1 MSKQDLFMAEE
12 LAAAGQ
18 PSADFTPAVAKLFE
32 SRITEKSDISE
43 MTFLFKLFG
52 TACFPRGEL
61 VAVAGKAKSGK
72 TFFLSLLMAAGR
84 FNGNVN
90 LNPNLNGNV
99 NLNLNANPN
108 VNANLNPNGGQMP
121 LERIREEPLRV
132 LWYDTEQSQQ
142 STQDILVNRIGRM
155 VVGAVPEGTSSA
167 CQEALQNLYAFNVR
181 MASWDERLRMFVDVV
196 AYLKPDLVVLD
207 GVRDLL
213 SDINDG
219 REAQAMTERLMQL
232 AQQHKCCMVCVLH
245 QNKSGADNTMRG
257 WIGTELTNK
266 VFEVYNCEKL
276 RDRTFMVE
284 QTMTRK
290 YDIGRQLYYRVDEE
304 TQLPVVSEHP
314 ACNQPRDAQGRWV
327 CQNAITVDLRKLFT
341 TAMEGSNRKAFGELM
356 AIALKKCGVVDARTY
371 YSYLEE
377 AQAQDIIRVE
387 VHPATGKKWVTLTD
401 GQLPF

>member
-1 MSKQDLFMAEE
+1 MAEE

-43 MTFLFKLFG
+43 MTFLFRLFG
-52 TACFPRGEL
+52 VACFPRGEL

-84 FNGNVN
+84 FNGNG
-90 LNPNLNGNV
+90 NGNV
-99 NLNLNANPN
+99 NLN
-108 VNANLNPNGGQMP
+108 ANLNLNGNGNGNEGQMP

-142 STQDILVNRIGRM
+142 STQDILVNRIGKM
-155 VVGAVPEGTSSA
+155 VEGSATEGASSA
-167 CQEALQNLYAFNVR
+167 SQEALQNLYAFNVR
-181 MASWDERLRMFVDVV
+181 MASWDERLRMFMDVV

-219 REAQAMTERLMQL
+219 REAQSMTERLMQL
-232 AQQHKCCMVCVLH
+232 AQQHKCCIVCVLH

-276 RDRTFMVE
+276 RDRTFKVE

-290 YDIGRQLYYRVDEE
+290 YDIGRQLYYRVDED
-304 TQLPVVSEHP
+304 TQLPVESEHP
-314 ACNQPRDAQGRWV
+314 ACSQPRDAQGRWV

>member
-1 MSKQDLFMAEE
+1 MSEHDFFMAEE

-43 MTFLFKLFG
+43 MTFLFRLFG
-52 TACFPRGEL
+52 VACFPRGEL

-84 FNGNVN
+84 VNGNGNGNVN
-90 LNPNLNGNV
+90 PNLNANLNLNGNG
-99 NLNLNANPN
+99 NLLETYGTSEQARANGNDKGN
-108 VNANLNPNGGQMP
+108 VNEGQMP

-155 VVGAVPEGTSSA
+155 VVGAVPEGASSA

-181 MASWDERLRMFVDVV
+181 MASWDERLRMFMDVV

-232 AQQHKCCMVCVLH
+232 AQQHKCCIVCVLH

-276 RDRTFMVE
+276 RDRTFKVE

-290 YDIGRQLYYRVDEE
+290 YDIGRQLYYRVDED

-314 ACNQPRDAQGRWV
+314 ACSQPRDAQGRWV

-341 TAMEGSNRKAFGELM
+341 TAMEGSS
-356 AIALKKCGVVDARTY
+356 GVVDARTY

>member
-1 MSKQDLFMAEE
+1 MSEHNFFMAEE

-18 PSADFTPAVAKLFE
+18 PSTDFTPAVAKLFE

-43 MTFLFKLFG
+43 MTFLFRLFG
-52 TACFPRGEL
+52 VACFPRGEL

-84 FNGNVN
+84 FNGN
-90 LNPNLNGNV
+90 G
-99 NLNLNANPN
+99 N
-108 VNANLNPNGGQMP
+108 VNANLNLNGNGTVNEGQMP

-142 STQDILVNRIGRM
+142 STQDILVNRIGKM
-155 VVGAVPEGTSSA
+155 VEGSATEGASSA
-167 CQEALQNLYAFNVR
+167 CQEALENLYAFNVR
-181 MASWDERLRMFVDVV
+181 MASWDERLRMFMDVV

-232 AQQHKCCMVCVLH
+232 AQQHKCCIVCVLH

-276 RDRTFMVE
+276 RDRTFKVE

-290 YDIGRQLYYRVDEE
+290 YDIGRQLYYRVDED

-314 ACNQPRDAQGRWV
+314 ACSQPRDAQGRWV

-401 GQLPF
+401 GRLPF

>member
-1 MSKQDLFMAEE
+1 M
-12 LAAAGQ
+12 
-18 PSADFTPAVAKLFE
+18 
-32 SRITEKSDISE
+32 
-43 MTFLFKLFG
+43 FKVP
-52 TACFPRGEL
+52 CFPRGEL

-72 TFFLSLLMAAGR
+72 TLFLSLLMANTLNNDHGPLTM
-84 FNGNVN
+84 NPKSSTVN
-90 LNPNLNGNV
+90 P
-99 NLNLNANPN
+99 
-108 VNANLNPNGGQMP
+108 
-121 LERIREEPLRV
+121 EPLTMNQPLKV
-132 LWYDTEQSQQ
+132 LWYDTEQSRQ
-142 STQDILVNRIGRM
+142 STHDILKNRI
-155 VVGAVPEGTSSA
+155 VPLMGK
-167 CQEALQNLYAFNVR
+167 EASLDTNFYAFNVR
-181 MASWDERLRMFVDVV
+181 TFSWEERLEMFKE
-196 AYLKPDLVVLD
+196 AIPYLKPDLVVLD

-276 RDRTFMVE
+276 RDRTFKVE

-290 YDIGRQLYYRVDEE
+290 YDIGRQLYYRVDED

-314 ACNQPRDAQGRWV
+314 ACSQPRDAQGRWV

-341 TAMEGSNRKAFGELM
+341 TAMEGSSRKPFNELM
-356 AIALKKCGVVDARTY
+356 AVALKKCGVVDARTY
-371 YSYLEE
+371 YSYLDE
-377 AQAQDIIRVE
+377 AQAQDIIRIE

>member
-1 MSKQDLFMAEE
+1 
-12 LAAAGQ
+12 
-18 PSADFTPAVAKLFE
+18 
-32 SRITEKSDISE
+32 
-43 MTFLFKLFG
+43 
-52 TACFPRGEL
+52 

-84 FNGNVN
+84 FNGNGNVN
-90 LNPNLNGNV
+90 LNPNV
-99 NLNLNANPN
+99 NPNLNAN
-108 VNANLNPNGGQMP
+108 LNGNGNEGQMP

-167 CQEALQNLYAFNVR
+167 CQEALENLYAFNVR
-181 MASWDERLRMFVDVV
+181 MASWDERLRMFMDVV
-196 AYLKPDLVVLD
+196 AYLKPDVVVLD
-207 GVRDLL
+207 GVRVLL

-219 REAQAMTERLMQL
+219 REAQSMTERLMQL
-232 AQQHKCCMVCVLH
+232 AQQHKCCIVCVLH

-276 RDRTFMVE
+276 RDRTFKVE

-290 YDIGRQLYYRVDEE
+290 YDIGRQLYYRVDED

-314 ACNQPRDAQGRWV
+314 ACSQPRDAQGRWV

>member
-1 MSKQDLFMAEE
+1 MAEE

-43 MTFLFKLFG
+43 MTFLFRLFG
-52 TACFPRGEL
+52 VACFPRGEL

-84 FNGNVN
+84 FNGN
-90 LNPNLNGNV
+90 G
-99 NLNLNANPN
+99 NANPSEK
-108 VNANLNPNGGQMP
+108 GDGDIYQMP

-142 STQDILVNRIGRM
+142 STQDILVNRIGKM
-155 VVGAVPEGTSSA
+155 VEGSASEGASSA
-167 CQEALQNLYAFNVR
+167 SQEALQNLYAFNVR
-181 MASWDERLRMFVDVV
+181 MASWDERLRMFMDVV

-232 AQQHKCCMVCVLH
+232 AQQHKCCIVCVLH

-276 RDRTFMVE
+276 RDRTFKVE

-290 YDIGRQLYYRVDEE
+290 YDIGRQLYYRVDED
-304 TQLPVVSEHP
+304 TQLPVACSHP
-314 ACNQPRDAQGRWV
+314 ACDQPRDEQGRWV
-327 CQNAITVDLRKLFT
+327 CQNAITVDLHKLFA
-341 TAMEGSNRKAFGELM
+341 TAMEGSSRKPFNELM
-356 AIALKKCGVVDARTY
+356 AVALKKCGVVDPRTY
-371 YSYLEE
+371 YSYLDE
-377 AQAQDIIRVE
+377 AQAQDIIRIE

>member
-1 MSKQDLFMAEE
+1 MSEHDFFMAEE

-43 MTFLFKLFG
+43 MTFLFRLFG
-52 TACFPRGEL
+52 VACFPRGEL

-84 FNGNVN
+84 VNGNG
-90 LNPNLNGNV
+90 NLNGNG
-99 NLNLNANPN
+99 N
-108 VNANLNPNGGQMP
+108 VNGGQMP

-142 STQDILVNRIGRM
+142 STQDILVNRIGKM
-155 VVGAVPEGTSSA
+155 VEGSATEGASSA
-167 CQEALQNLYAFNVR
+167 SQEALQNLYAFNVR

-219 REAQAMTERLMQL
+219 REAQSMTERLMQL
-232 AQQHKCCMVCVLH
+232 AQQHKCCIVCVLH

-276 RDRTFMVE
+276 RDRTFKVE

-290 YDIGRQLYYRVDEE
+290 YDIGRQLYYRVDED

-327 CQNAITVDLRKLFT
+327 CQDAITVDLRKLFT
-341 TAMEGSNRKAFGELM
+341 TAMEGSSRKPFGELM
-356 AIALKKCGVVDARTY
+356 GIALKKCGVVDARTY

>member
-1 MSKQDLFMAEE
+1 MAEE

-43 MTFLFKLFG
+43 MTFLFRLFG
-52 TACFPRGEL
+52 VACFPRGEL

-84 FNGNVN
+84 VNGNGNGNVN
-90 LNPNLNGNV
+90 PNLNANLNLNGNG
-99 NLNLNANPN
+99 NE
-108 VNANLNPNGGQMP
+108 GQMP

-167 CQEALQNLYAFNVR
+167 SQEALENLYAFNVR
-181 MASWDERLRMFVDVV
+181 MASWDERLRMFMDVV

-232 AQQHKCCMVCVLH
+232 AQQHKCCIVCVLH

-276 RDRTFMVE
+276 RDRTFKVE

-290 YDIGRQLYYRVDEE
+290 YDIGRQLYYRVDED

-314 ACNQPRDAQGRWV
+314 ACSQPRDAQGRWV

>member
-1 MSKQDLFMAEE
+1 MAEE

-84 FNGNVN
+84 FNGNG
-90 LNPNLNGNV
+90 NLNGNG
-99 NLNLNANPN
+99 NANPSEK
-108 VNANLNPNGGQMP
+108 GEGDIYQMP

-142 STQDILVNRIGRM
+142 STQDILVNRIGKM
-155 VVGAVPEGTSSA
+155 VEGSASEGASSA
-167 CQEALQNLYAFNVR
+167 SQEALQNLYAFNVR
-181 MASWDERLRMFVDVV
+181 MASWDERLRMFMDVV

-232 AQQHKCCMVCVLH
+232 AQQHKCCIVCVLH

-276 RDRTFMVE
+276 RDRTFKVE

-290 YDIGRQLYYRVDEE
+290 YDIGRQLYYRVDED

-314 ACNQPRDAQGRWV
+314 ACDQPRDAQGRWV
-327 CQNAITVDLRKLFT
+327 CQDAITVDLHKLFA
-341 TAMEGSNRKAFGELM
+341 TAMEGSSRKPFNELM
-356 AIALKKCGVVDARTY
+356 AVALKKCGVVDARTY

>member
-1 MSKQDLFMAEE
+1 MNEEHFDLVKGSLSRRKRAAYPETLSEPSQQEIDE
-12 LAAAGQ
+12 LFLQ
-18 PSADFTPAVAKLFE
+18 
-32 SRITEKSDISE
+32 RITAETNLPP
-43 MTFLFKLFG
+43 MQPLFKMFDVP
-52 TACFPRGEL
+52 CFYRGEL
-61 VAVAGKAKSGK
+61 VADCGKAKSGK
-72 TFFLSLLMAAGR
+72 TFFLSILMAAC
-84 FNGNVN
+84 
-90 LNPNLNGNV
+90 LTEKAL
-99 NLNLNANPN
+99 A
-108 VNANLNPNGGQMP
+108 
-121 LERIREEPLRV
+121 LERHTESDKGPPDPTEFKPLRV
-132 LWYDTEQSQQ
+132 LWIDTEQSQQ
-142 STQDILVNRIGRM
+142 STQDILVNRIGKM
-155 VVGAVPEGTSSA
+155 VGGSAAEEASSA
-167 CQEALQNLYAFNVR
+167 SHEALENLYAFNVR
-181 MASWDERLRMFVDVV
+181 MASWDERLRMFMDVV

-232 AQQHKCCMVCVLH
+232 AQQHKCCIVCVLH

-276 RDRTFMVE
+276 RDRTFKVE

-290 YDIGRQLYYRVDEE
+290 YDIGRQLYYRVDED

-327 CQNAITVDLRKLFT
+327 CQNAITVDLRKLFA
-341 TAMEGSNRKAFGELM
+341 TAMEGSSRKPFGELM

-387 VHPATGKKWVTLTD
+387 VHPATGKKWVMLTD

>member
-1 MSKQDLFMAEE
+1 MSEHDFFMAEE

-43 MTFLFKLFG
+43 MTFLFRLFG
-52 TACFPRGEL
+52 VACFPRGEL

-84 FNGNVN
+84 FNGNG
-90 LNPNLNGNV
+90 NGNV
-99 NLNLNANPN
+99 NLN
-108 VNANLNPNGGQMP
+108 ANLNLNGNGNGNEGQMP

-142 STQDILVNRIGRM
+142 STQDILVNRIGKM
-155 VVGAVPEGTSSA
+155 VEGSATEGASSA
-167 CQEALQNLYAFNVR
+167 SQEALQNLYAFNVR
-181 MASWDERLRMFVDVV
+181 MASWDERLRMFMDVV

-219 REAQAMTERLMQL
+219 REAQSMTERLMQL
-232 AQQHKCCMVCVLH
+232 AQQHKCCIVCVLH

-276 RDRTFMVE
+276 RDRTFKVE

-290 YDIGRQLYYRVDEE
+290 YDIGRQLYYRVDED

-314 ACNQPRDAQGRWV
+314 ACSQPRDAQGRWV

>member
-1 MSKQDLFMAEE
+1 MSEHDFFMAEE

-43 MTFLFKLFG
+43 MTFLFRLFG
-52 TACFPRGEL
+52 VACFPRGEL

-84 FNGNVN
+84 VNGNGNVN
-90 LNPNLNGNV
+90 LNPNLNPNLNVNGNGNV
-99 NLNLNANPN
+99 
-108 VNANLNPNGGQMP
+108 NGGQMP

-142 STQDILVNRIGRM
+142 STQDILVKRIGKM

-167 CQEALQNLYAFNVR
+167 SQEALENLYAFNVR
-181 MASWDERLRMFVDVV
+181 MASWDERLRMFMDVV
-196 AYLKPDLVVLD
+196 VYLKPDLVVLD

-219 REAQAMTERLMQL
+219 KEAQAMTERLMQL
-232 AQQHKCCMVCVLH
+232 AQQHKCCIVCVLH

-276 RDRTFMVE
+276 RDRTFKVE

-290 YDIGRQLYYRVDEE
+290 YDIGRQLYYRVDED

-314 ACNQPRDAQGRWV
+314 ACSQPRDAQGRWV

-371 YSYLEE
+371 YSYLDE

>member
-1 MSKQDLFMAEE
+1 MSEHDFFMAEE

-18 PSADFTPAVAKLFE
+18 PSADFTPAVAKLFD
-32 SRITEKSDISE
+32 SRITEKSDIGQ
-43 MTFLFKLFG
+43 MTFLFRLFG
-52 TACFPRGEL
+52 VACFPRGEL

-84 FNGNVN
+84 V
-90 LNPNLNGNV
+90 NPNLNA
-99 NLNLNANPN
+99 NLNLNEGD
-108 VNANLNPNGGQMP
+108 GGQMP

-167 CQEALQNLYAFNVR
+167 SQEALQNLYAFNVR

-232 AQQHKCCMVCVLH
+232 AQQHKCCIVCVLH

-276 RDRTFMVE
+276 RDRTFKVE

-290 YDIGRQLYYRVDEE
+290 YDIGRQLYYRVDED

>member
-1 MSKQDLFMAEE
+1 MSEHDFFMAEE

-43 MTFLFKLFG
+43 MTFLFRLFG
-52 TACFPRGEL
+52 VACFPRGEL

-84 FNGNVN
+84 VNVN
-90 LNPNLNGNV
+90 LNPNLNLNGNDNGNV
-99 NLNLNANPN
+99 NE
-108 VNANLNPNGGQMP
+108 GQMP

-142 STQDILVNRIGRM
+142 STQDILVNRIGKM
-155 VVGAVPEGTSSA
+155 VGGAVPEGTSST

-181 MASWDERLRMFVDVV
+181 MASWDERLRMFMDVV

-232 AQQHKCCMVCVLH
+232 AQQHKCCIVCVLH
-245 QNKSGADNTMRG
+245 QNKSGGDNTMRG

-276 RDRTFMVE
+276 RDRTFKVE

-290 YDIGRQLYYRVDEE
+290 YDIGRQLYYRVDED

-327 CQNAITVDLRKLFT
+327 CQDAITVDLRKLFT

>member
-1 MSKQDLFMAEE
+1 MSEHNFFMAEE

-18 PSADFTPAVAKLFE
+18 PSTDFTPAVAKLFE

-43 MTFLFKLFG
+43 MTFLFRLFG
-52 TACFPRGEL
+52 VACFPRGEL

-84 FNGNVN
+84 FNGN
-90 LNPNLNGNV
+90 G
-99 NLNLNANPN
+99 N
-108 VNANLNPNGGQMP
+108 VNANLNLNGNGNVNEGQMP

-142 STQDILVNRIGRM
+142 STQDILVNRIGKM
-155 VVGAVPEGTSSA
+155 VEGSATEGASSA
-167 CQEALQNLYAFNVR
+167 CQEALENLYAFNVR
-181 MASWDERLRMFVDVV
+181 MASWDERLRMFMDVV

-232 AQQHKCCMVCVLH
+232 AQQHKCCIVCVLH

-276 RDRTFMVE
+276 RDRTFKVE

-290 YDIGRQLYYRVDEE
+290 YDIGRQLYYRVDED

-314 ACNQPRDAQGRWV
+314 ACSQPRDAQGRWV

-401 GQLPF
+401 GRLPF

>member
-1 MSKQDLFMAEE
+1 MSEQDLFMAEE
-12 LAAAGQ
+12 LTAGQ

-32 SRITEKSDISE
+32 SRITEKSDISQ

-84 FNGNVN
+84 FNGN
-90 LNPNLNGNV
+90 LNGNGNV
-99 NLNLNANPN
+99 NEGP
-108 VNANLNPNGGQMP
+108 MP

-142 STQDILVNRIGRM
+142 STQDILVNRIGKM
-155 VVGAVPEGTSSA
+155 VEGSATEGASSA
-167 CQEALQNLYAFNVR
+167 SQEALENLYAFNVR
-181 MASWDERLRMFVDVV
+181 MASWDERLRMFMDVV

-232 AQQHKCCMVCVLH
+232 AQQHKCCIVCVLH

-276 RDRTFMVE
+276 RDRTFKVE

-290 YDIGRQLYYRVDEE
+290 YDIGRQLYYRVDED

-314 ACNQPRDAQGRWV
+314 ACSQPRDAQGRWV

-341 TAMEGSNRKAFGELM
+341 TAMEGSSRKPFGELM
-356 AIALKKCGVVDARTY
+356 GIALKKCGVVDARTY

-377 AQAQDIIRVE
+377 AMAQDIIRIE
-387 VHPATGKKWVTLTD
+387 VHPTTGKKWVTLTD

>member
-1 MSKQDLFMAEE
+1 MSEQDLFMAEE
-12 LAAAGQ
+12 LTAGQ

-43 MTFLFKLFG
+43 MTFLFRLFG
-52 TACFPRGEL
+52 VACFPRGEL

-84 FNGNVN
+84 VNGNGNLNGNGNGNVN
-90 LNPNLNGNV
+90 LNANLNANLNLNGNV
-99 NLNLNANPN
+99 
-108 VNANLNPNGGQMP
+108 NGGQMP

-142 STQDILVNRIGRM
+142 STQDILVNRIGKM
-155 VVGAVPEGTSSA
+155 VEGSATEGASSA
-167 CQEALQNLYAFNVR
+167 SQEALENLYAFNVR
-181 MASWDERLRMFVDVV
+181 MASWDERLRMFMDVV

-219 REAQAMTERLMQL
+219 REAQSMTERLMQL
-232 AQQHKCCMVCVLH
+232 AQQHKCCIVCVLH

-276 RDRTFMVE
+276 RDRTFKVE

-314 ACNQPRDAQGRWV
+314 ACSQPRDAQGRWV

-341 TAMEGSNRKAFGELM
+341 TAMEGSSRKPFNELM
-356 AIALKKCGVVDARTY
+356 AVALKKCGVVDARTY

>member
-1 MSKQDLFMAEE
+1 MAEE

-32 SRITEKSDISE
+32 SRITEKSDICE
-43 MTFLFKLFG
+43 MTFLFRLYG
-52 TACFPRGEL
+52 VACFPRGEL

-84 FNGNVN
+84 VNGNGNVN
-90 LNPNLNGNV
+90 LNPNLNANP
-99 NLNLNANPN
+99 NLNLNVNGNGN
-108 VNANLNPNGGQMP
+108 VNGGQMP

-155 VVGAVPEGTSSA
+155 VGGAVPEGASSA
-167 CQEALQNLYAFNVR
+167 CHEALENLYAFNVR
-181 MASWDERLRMFVDVV
+181 MASWDERLRMFMDVV

-219 REAQAMTERLMQL
+219 REAQSMTERLMQL
-232 AQQHKCCMVCVLH
+232 AQQHKCCIVCVLH

-276 RDRTFMVE
+276 RDRTFKVE

-290 YDIGRQLYYRVDEE
+290 YDIGRQLYYRVDED

>member
-1 MSKQDLFMAEE
+1 MAEE

-43 MTFLFKLFG
+43 MTFLFRLFG
-52 TACFPRGEL
+52 VACFPRGEL

-84 FNGNVN
+84 VNGNGNGNV
-90 LNPNLNGNV
+90 NPNLNGNV
-99 NLNLNANPN
+99 NLNANPN
-108 VNANLNPNGGQMP
+108 LNVNDNGNGNVNGGQMP

-132 LWYDTEQSQQ
+132 LWYDTEQSKQ
-142 STQDILVNRIGRM
+142 STQDILVNRIGKM
-155 VVGAVPEGTSSA
+155 VEGAVPEGTSSA
-167 CQEALQNLYAFNVR
+167 CQEALENLYAFNVR
-181 MASWDERLRMFVDVV
+181 MASWDERLRMFMDVV

-232 AQQHKCCMVCVLH
+232 AQQHKCCIVCVLH

-276 RDRTFMVE
+276 RDRTFKVE

-290 YDIGRQLYYRVDEE
+290 YDIGRQLYYRVDED

-314 ACNQPRDAQGRWV
+314 ACSQPRDAQGRWV

>member
-1 MSKQDLFMAEE
+1 MAEE

-52 TACFPRGEL
+52 TVCFPRGEL

-84 FNGNVN
+84 VN
-90 LNPNLNGNV
+90 P
-99 NLNLNANPN
+99 NLNANPN
-108 VNANLNPNGGQMP
+108 VNANLNGNVNGNPNLNPNGGQMP
-121 LERIREEPLRV
+121 LVRVSEEPLRV

-142 STQDILVNRIGRM
+142 STQDILVNRIGKM
-155 VVGAVPEGTSSA
+155 VGGSAAEGASSA
-167 CQEALQNLYAFNVR
+167 CQEALENLYAFNVR
-181 MASWDERLRMFVDVV
+181 MASWDERLRMFMDVV

-232 AQQHKCCMVCVLH
+232 AQQHKCCIVCVLH

-276 RDRTFMVE
+276 RDRTFKVE

-290 YDIGRQLYYRVDEE
+290 YDIGRQLYYRVDED